1 MTRNKDA
8 LPDSLSAD
16 TGSEHDDDVADAEMG
31 MAEVLQNK
39 MPNAS
44 DQDGREDDPEAR
56 EGSGEPAVI
65 RSDFS
70 GHVVGIGASAG
81 GLEALEQLFD
91 AMPTGTGA
99 AFVVVQHLSPDHKS
113 LMANLLARHTSMPV
127 VTVRDAM
134 EIEAETIYLIPPG
147 NLMTISEGQLRLSP
161 KNPKALSLPI
171 DLFFSSLAREFRD
184 CCIGV
189 ILSGTGSDGTRGSVA
204 INDAGGLLLAQ
215 DPESAKFDGMPRSV
229 IATGLVDEILPAET
243 LGRRIKDH
251 ILQKPETRV
260 GPPPR
265 MATDLDNSSALEG
278 IFHLLHNHG
287 GVNFRE
293 YKPATVL
300 RRIERRMQVRHVPD
314 FERYL
319 ELLENDAGEVSVLRR
334 EILIPVTNFF
344 RDPEAFDT
352 IASKAVEQI
361 VQQAS
366 TSHPIRVWVAGM
378 STGEEAYSIAILF
391 AEAFDRARRW
401 PDIKIFAT
409 DVEQKNVDAASAGTF
424 SEAIMAEVSPERLER
439 FFIKRGSHFVVKPD
453 LRQTLV
459 FARHNLLEDP
469 PFTRMDMVS
478 CRNVLIYF
486 VPGAQE
492 RALRRFQYA
501 LAPGGYLFLGSSESL
516 AGLSSDFTPVNSKHK
531 LFQMLRSTTLPLESH
546 SGSSLLSS
554 RRPSSSRGRR
564 LVGAQVGQSLDASA
578 IDAAQQQLLRDHAP
592 PSILL
597 SETMELVHIFGL
609 AQRYLHF
616 PSGSISLEISKL
628 LPSGIVPVAQALLR
642 RAAKSREPVRSEAST
657 FRLPDGSSQRLCI
670 SAQPL
675 VGDDRSAVFMLL
687 SFEPLD
693 TGNANL
699 SDGAPP
705 LDVNAEAMERIQSL
719 EQELAATRESLQ
731 ATIEELEASNEE
743 LQATNEEMMAANE
756 ELQSSNEEL
765 QSVNEELYTVNAEN
779 QEKIQILNRLNAD
792 LDGMAKAASIATLF
806 LDESMRITRF
816 TPEATQIFK
825 IRDGDVG
832 RPIDDFTHSLHYP
845 GLMHDLRTS
854 LREGG
859 MQEHEVNSESGRH
872 YLLRILPYTLQG
884 ASTRGAVITLVD
896 ITSVRDVALLQAV
909 LDSLDHQVAVIDN
922 DGIVLMINKA
932 WHTFAERHD
941 DRTLRAFGVG
951 ANYLDA
957 CKMADDVGG
966 QEAFY
971 ARKALQGLQGL
982 LKGKLEGFGFE
993 YPCHSLDRQRW
1004 FLMHAGKLR
1013 HPDGGA
1019 IVSHL
1024 EITDWIV
1031 GREEDSAETQG

>member
-1 MTRNKDA
+1 MPPKKDA
-8 LPDSLSAD
+8 FPDPAPDTATRTDNDAD
-16 TGSEHDDDVADAEMG
+16 DAG
-31 MAEVLQNK
+31 MAEA
-39 MPNAS
+39 M
-44 DQDGREDDPEAR
+44 DQEM
-56 EGSGEPAVI
+56 I
-65 RSDFS
+65 RSDFC

-91 AMPTGTGA
+91 AMPSGSGA

-184 CCIGV
+184 RCIGV

-215 DPESAKFDGMPRSV
+215 DPEDAKFDGMPRSV

-265 MATDLDNSSALEG
+265 TVSDLDIGSALEG

-287 GVNFRE
+287 GVNFRD
-293 YKPATVL
+293 YKSATVL
-300 RRIERRMQVRHVPD
+300 RRIERRMQVRHVRD
-314 FERYL
+314 FEHYL

-352 IASKAVEQI
+352 LASKAVEQI

-366 TSHPIRVWVAGM
+366 GSHPIRVWVAGM

-469 PFTRMDMVS
+469 PFTRMDMVT

-492 RALRRFQYA
+492 RALRRLQYA

-516 AGLSSDFTPVNSKHK
+516 AGLSPDFTPVSSKHK
-531 LFQMLRSTTLPLESH
+531 LFQMLRSTTLPLEPH
-546 SGSSLLSS
+546 SGSALLSS
-554 RRPSSSRGRR
+554 RGPASSRGRR
-564 LVGAQVGQSLDASA
+564 LGAQPGRSLDASA
-578 IDAAQQQLLRDHAP
+578 IDAAQQLLLRDHAP

-597 SETMELVHIFGL
+597 SEGMELVHIFGQ

-628 LPSGIVPVAQALLR
+628 LPNGIVPVAQALLR
-642 RAAKSREPVRSEAST
+642 RAAKSRELVRSEAST

-675 VGDDRSAVFMLL
+675 AGDDRNVVFMLL
-687 SFEPLD
+687 SFEPQD
-693 TGNANL
+693 VGNAGVT
-699 SDGAPP
+699 DGAPP

-792 LDGMAKAASIATLF
+792 LDSMAKAASIATLF

-832 RPIDDFTHSLHYP
+832 RPIDDFTHSLDYP
-845 GLMHDLRTS
+845 DLMHDLRHS
-854 LREGG
+854 LREGR
-859 MQEHEVNSESGRH
+859 MQEHEVSSESGRH

-896 ITSVRDVALLQAV
+896 ITSIRDVALLQAV
-909 LDSLDHQVAVIDN
+909 LDSLDHHVAVIDN
-922 DGIVLMINKA
+922 DGVILMVNKA
-932 WHTFAERHD
+932 WRTFAERNG
-941 DRTLRAFGVG
+941 DRTLNGSEVG

-957 CKMADDVGG
+957 CKLGDPDNLDSP
-966 QEAFY
+966 Y
-971 ARKALQGLQGL
+971 ALKALQGLHRL
-982 LKGKLEGFGFE
+982 LKGDLDGFSFE
-993 YPCHSLDRQRW
+993 YPCHSADNQRW
-1004 FLMHAGKLR
+1004 FLMHAGKLC

-1024 EITDWIV
+1024 EITDWILSQ
-1031 GREEDSAETQG
+1031 GQGPAQTQES

>member
-1 MTRNKDA
+1 MNQKTDTH
-8 LPDSLSAD
+8 PVTQPQSAAEPQEA
-16 TGSEHDDDVADAEMG
+16 TQMPEGLADACESSE
-31 MAEVLQNK
+31 AEEQQNIAETT
-39 MPNAS
+39 P
-44 DQDGREDDPEAR
+44 R
-56 EGSGEPAVI
+56 SG
-65 RSDFS
+65 FQ

-81 GLEALEQLFD
+81 GLEALEQLFNC
-91 AMPTGTGA
+91 MPGGTEA

-171 DLFFSSLAREFRD
+171 DLFFSSLAQEFRD
-184 CCIGV
+184 RCIGV

-215 DPESAKFDGMPRSV
+215 NPENAKFDGMPRSV
-229 IATGLVDEILPAET
+229 IATGLVDEILPAEL

-265 MATDLDNSSALEG
+265 IPSDPDTGSSLEG

-287 GVNFRE
+287 GVNFRD

-314 FERYL
+314 FEHYL
-319 ELLENDAGEVSVLRR
+319 ELLDGDSGEVSVLRR

-344 RDPEAFDT
+344 RDPEAFDALAT
-352 IASKAVEQI
+352 KVVDQV
-361 VQQAS
+361 VQQSSA
-366 TSHPIRVWVAGM
+366 SHPIRVWVAGM

-391 AEAFDRARRW
+391 AEAFERARRW

-439 FFIKRGSHFVVKPD
+439 FFIKRGSHFVVKPE

-516 AGLSSDFTPVNSKHK
+516 AGLSSDFTPVSSKYK
-531 LFQMLRSTTLPLESH
+531 LFQMLRSTTLPLDSH
-546 SGSSLLSS
+546 GSSALLGARVS
-554 RRPSSSRGRR
+554 SSSRVRR
-564 LVGAQVGQSLDASA
+564 TGIQGNQPRDASA
-578 IDAAQQQLLRDHAP
+578 IDTAQQLLLRDHAP
-592 PSILL
+592 PSVLL
-597 SETMELVHIFGL
+597 SDTLDLIHIFGE

-616 PSGSISLEISKL
+616 PSGSISLEVSKL

-642 RAAKSREPVRSEAST
+642 RAAKASGVVRSEAST
-657 FRLPDGSSQRLCI
+657 FKLPDGTSQRLCV
-670 SAQPL
+670 SARRL
-675 VGDDRSAVFMLL
+675 GGDERNPGFLLL
-687 SFEPLD
+687 SFESLVSSSSSEGSEGGQPM
-693 TGNANL
+693 
-699 SDGAPP
+699 
-705 LDVNAEAMERIQSL
+705 DVNMEAQERIQSL

-743 LQATNEEMMAANE
+743 LQATNEEMMASNE

-792 LDGMAKAASIATLF
+792 LDSMAKAASIATLF
-806 LDESMRITRF
+806 LDESLRITRF
-816 TPEATQIFK
+816 TPEATHIFK

-832 RPIDDFTHSLHYP
+832 RPLDDFSHSLDYP
-845 GLMHDLRTS
+845 NLMSDLRAS
-854 LREGG
+854 LREGR
-859 MQEHEVNSESGRH
+859 MVEHEVSADSGHH

-884 ASTRGAVITLVD
+884 ASSKGAVITLVD
-896 ITSVRDVALLQAV
+896 ITSIRDVALLQAV
-909 LDSLDHQVAVIDN
+909 LDSLDHHVAVLDHKGVVVMLN
-922 DGIVLMINKA
+922 KHWQACAKDYGLLTLKGAQVGACYLQACKNSDQTADGI
-932 WHTFAERHD
+932 H
-941 DRTLRAFGVG
+941 
-951 ANYLDA
+951 
-957 CKMADDVGG
+957 
-966 QEAFY
+966 
-971 ARKALQGLQGL
+971 ARKAQEGV
-982 LKGKLEGFGFE
+982 GKILNGEIESLGFE
-993 YPCHSLDRQRW
+993 YPCDAAGAPRW
-1004 FLMHAGKLR
+1004 FLMRAVKLQ

-1024 EITDWIV
+1024 EITDWV
-1031 GREEDSAETQG
+1031 PERLKHNDN